1 MSDDSYF
8 GDDLFL
14 DDDLI
19 AVLDAEEEKH
29 LSLQPQAAKPAIVRH
44 TPPPLKKQK
53 INHDW
58 SHKPAPLQHSASV
71 DDFGDLPEIS
81 IQGDGTYGVAASSN
95 ISRSNSIA
103 ANTRPIPGPSRIP
116 PLKPVSAGPSSRQPP
131 QQHPIVRRSSANQT
145 VTQRHPTPPL
155 VPNAPPRQQPQPL
168 QPRASGGTTL
178 FNVPSQGRVEQRTEL
193 AELRDRVE
201 NRNQYARRVPSG
213 DASRMSR
220 SHSNTPGQ
228 VHTPTVAAP
237 PNSQRFAASQARS
250 SMSAQDKA
258 EQKLKTELSILRAQ
272 MEEISKKE
280 AEARQELEQ
289 ARNARFAKEGEV
301 KILRS
306 NIDKLN
312 QQHENELTKM
322 KAAKEAAEAMQAQ
335 LKQTLRE
342 ELDRVKTHYTFRQHE
357 LETSSRRTPL
367 TSRISRMGRN
377 VVSSSPIASSQMRQ
391 WNAIPSSQTAAD
403 NPARKLQ
410 FPPNSPKGQR
420 TRVANKPNGK
430 PSGLPGFQSGF
441 DSTPIRYK
449 GKGKE
454 RETHQDDVFIPPPTP
469 QSPPSSPTRHSDR
482 HPAVSAIGDVPMVD
496 AVPFPSA
503 DLDRV
508 PGLSSQPQWNQE
520 SDVEMA
526 EPVREKGKEKEKDCV
541 AEGLS
546 TPDPP
551 DWKGELHHILFTHH
565 PRATPSEL
573 TIHLVL
579 HTNIAA
585 VDQSTIFTNNAHRLL
600 EALGTTSVAIDLE
613 THLNII
619 SSSLVAMTQCLTI
632 SCSITPLI
640 ALLDLIR
647 TITYSIPSFVSS
659 LLSISADHPS
669 PQLLI
674 TICNIVAQHLNP
686 KENDFSPEECV
697 GLAEEVFRLLETL
710 CWTIPDDLAPR
721 LSALILNH
729 DVIMAMTSPKHTSK
743 TLISAS
749 RALAFLASHRAL
761 FRHFLTLPRGPD
773 GNPLQDA
780 SYHRLPQIEQLAAFL
795 TDSRSGPDALQLREN
810 VLTFFATLATA
821 HPDALTILSQSYT
834 LIPHIIM
841 FLSNIASPLWE
852 DDVELMAS
860 PERIKSVL
868 DLTTRTI
875 SLLYILVCSQ
885 SPKVNLN
892 EKLQTNHRIFNG
904 IQHVFHV
911 TFGRFTFAD
920 PPEWLDE
927 GGRIQVEQLT
937 EMARELLEIV
947 VEGPELDMIWAS
959 FQLDLDGSKKVPVI
973 LDHDE
978 EDEEALV
985 VQ

>member
-8 GDDLFL
+8 GDDLIL

-58 SHKPAPLQHSASV
+58 SHKPTPLQHSASV

-81 IQGDGTYGVAASSN
+81 IQGDGTYGVAVSSN

-103 ANTRPIPGPSRIP
+103 ANTRPIAGPSRVP

-145 VTQRHPTPPL
+145 VMQRHPTLPV

-178 FNVPSQGRVEQRTEL
+178 YNVPSQGRVEQRTEL
-193 AELRDRVE
+193 TELRDRVE

-228 VHTPTVAAP
+228 AYAPTAAAP

-289 ARNARFAKEGEV
+289 ARNARFAKEGEA

-357 LETSSRRTPL
+357 LETASRRTPL

-420 TRVANKPNGK
+420 TRVANKSNGK

-469 QSPPSSPTRHSDR
+469 QSPPSSP
-482 HPAVSAIGDVPMVD
+482 HPAVFAIGDVPMAD
-496 AVPFPSA
+496 AVLFPSV

-508 PGLSSQPQWNQE
+508 PGLSSQPRWNQE
-520 SDVEMA
+520 PDVEMA
-526 EPVREKGKEKEKDCV
+526 EPAKEKGKEKDCA

-546 TPDPP
+546 APDPP

-565 PRATPSEL
+565 PRATASEL

-600 EALGTTSVAIDLE
+600 EALGTTSIAIDLE
-613 THLNII
+613 TYLHVI
-619 SSSLVAMTQCLTI
+619 SDSLVAMTQCLTI
-632 SCSITPLI
+632 SCSTAPLI

-669 PQLLI
+669 PQLLT
-674 TICNIVAQHLNP
+674 TICNIVSQHLNP
-686 KENDFSPEECV
+686 KENDFVPEECV
-697 GLAEEVFRLLETL
+697 ALAEEVFRLLETL

-721 LSALILNH
+721 CVVKPIGC
-729 DVIMAMTSPKHTSK
+729 DVMTPDPGY
-743 TLISAS
+743 L
-749 RALAFLASHRAL
+749 HRAL

-860 PERIKSVL
+860 PARIKSVL

-920 PPEWLDE
+920 APEWLDE
-927 GGRIQVEQLT
+927 GGRIQLEQLT
-937 EMARELLEIV
+937 KMARELLEIV

-973 LDHDE
+973 LDYDEEDE